1 MLLTLRAS
9 GPHAQGLGYLLH
21 KHPDK
26 LQTYPLSAGRA
37 HVFYPQASDDAV
49 TAALLLDLDPV
60 ALVRGRPGSTE
71 GGLLDRYVNDRPYIA
86 SSFLSVAI
94 AQVFGSALGGRCKD
108 RPELVTTPLPLEA
121 RLVAASCRGGEGL
134 ARALF
139 EPLGYRVT
147 AERIPLDEHFP
158 AWGKGPH
165 FALGLSRECALREM
179 LAHLYVLIPVLD
191 DDKHYWVGEDEVEKL
206 LRHGEGWLADHPEKE
221 LIARRYLKHAP
232 RLTRDA
238 LARLV
243 ADEAGDPDADAE
255 ANAEEEAAIEE
266 TVSLNQ
272 ARQTTVIGELRRS
285 GAKTVLDLGCG
296 EGKLMAMLVR
306 EKSFERIVGVDVSLR
321 ALEVTRDRLHM
332 DRLSGRKA
340 ERISLLHGSL
350 LYRDERLEGFD
361 AAACVEVIEHLE
373 PFRLGAF
380 ERVLFAATRP
390 RVIVLTTPNA
400 EYNVRFPSLPAG
412 RMRHK
417 DHRFEWTRAEFE
429 TWARGVAER
438 HGYGVRFE
446 PVGPM
451 DEAVGAPTQMAV
463 FSR

>member
-1 MLLTLRAS
+1 
-9 GPHAQGLGYLLH
+9 
-21 KHPDK
+21 
-26 LQTYPLSAGRA
+26 
-37 HVFYPQASDDAV
+37 
-49 TAALLLDLDPV
+49 
-60 ALVRGRPGSTE
+60 
-71 GGLLDRYVNDRPYIA
+71 
-86 SSFLSVAI
+86 
-94 AQVFGSALGGRCKD
+94 
-108 RPELVTTPLPLEA
+108 LPLEA
-121 RLVAASCRGGEGL
+121 RLAAASCRGGEGL
-134 ARALF
+134 VRALF
-139 EPLGYRVT
+139 EPLGYRVES
-147 AERIPLDEHFP
+147 ERIALDERFP
-158 AWGKGPH
+158 AWGRGPH
-165 FALGLSRECALREM
+165 FALVLSRACTLREM

-206 LRHGEGWLADHPEKE
+206 LRHGEGWLESHPEKE
-221 LIARRYLKHAP
+221 LIARRYLKHQP
-232 RLTRDA
+232 RLTREA

-243 ADEAGDPDADAE
+243 ADDGSDPDAE
-255 ANAEEEAAIEE
+255 ACVHAEEEAAIEE

-272 ARQTTVIGELRRS
+272 ARQTSVLGELRAS

-296 EGKLMAMLVR
+296 EGKLMQMLVR
-306 EKSFERIVGVDVSLR
+306 EKSFERIVGIDVSLR
-321 ALEVTRDRLHM
+321 SLEVARDRLNM
-332 DRLSGRKA
+332 ERLSGRKA

-350 LYRDERLEGFD
+350 LYRDERLFGFD

-390 RVIVLTTPNA
+390 RVVVLTTPNA
-400 EYNVRFPSLPAG
+400 EYNVRFASLPAG

-429 TWARGVAER
+429 AWARGVGER